1 MSPVQPSSLVLA
13 RPLHV
18 GGHTDAAQ
26 AAINAFHADVV
37 QQVAS
42 AVERDAV
49 VVVGMS
55 LNPFV
60 GKATKALTGAS
71 VQHSFLCIG
80 GYGSKWKERLAIK
93 MWSGW
98 PTFPQVFVQGKLL
111 GGFKELDAALQ
122 SGELRRMIAAGRAA

>member
-1 MSPVQPSSLVLA
+1 MSPVQSPAAQLA
-13 RPLHV
+13 RPLHL
-18 GGHTDAAQ
+18 GGHAAAAQ
-26 AAINAFHADVV
+26 AAIDAFHADVV

-42 AVERDAV
+42 AVDRDAV

-60 GKATKALTGAS
+60 GKATKALAGANIPYN
-71 VQHSFLCIG
+71 FICIG

-98 PTFPQVFVQGKLL
+98 PTFPQVYVQGKLL
-111 GGFKELDAALQ
+111 GGFKELDTALQ
-122 SGELRRMIAAGRAA
+122 GGELRRLIDAGRPA